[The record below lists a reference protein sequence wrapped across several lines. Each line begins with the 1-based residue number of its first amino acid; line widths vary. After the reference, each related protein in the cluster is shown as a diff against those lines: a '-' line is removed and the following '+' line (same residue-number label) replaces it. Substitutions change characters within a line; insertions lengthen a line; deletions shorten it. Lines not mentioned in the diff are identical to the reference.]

1 MKLPAVLCLAAFTAV
16 SAALAQAPDNTG
28 TNARDQNSGYPT
40 SEQQSNAPADVKM
53 TAEIR
58 KMVIADEALS
68 ALAKNAKII
77 TIDQV
82 VTLRGP
88 VETEKEVALLETHA
102 KHAGATKV
110 VNLLE
115 VKQP

>member
-1 MKLPAVLCLAAFTAV
+1 MKLPAVLCLVAFSAVTAAW
-16 SAALAQAPDNTG
+16 AQAPDNTG
-28 TNARDQNSGYPT
+28 TNARDKNSEPPT

-53 TAEIR
+53 TTDIR

-88 VETEKEVALLETHA
+88 VETEKEKVLLETHA
-102 KHAGATKV
+102 RHAGASKV

-115 VKQP
+115 IKQP